1 MSAPLL
7 FLDVDGVL
15 NHEALYATNAARLPV
30 PTPPVGW
37 LDRACV
43 ARINALC
50 ERTGAQVVISSGWR
64 RYLGVAGALTTL
76 RAGGLTAKVLGATP
90 VIDVLPHDHP
100 DAARLHR
107 WGEIRAWLDAHP
119 EVTRW
124 VVIDDVELAGVPAGR
139 QVRTD
144 IAVGITDADCDRAA
158 AALGCP

>member
-1 MSAPLL
+1 MNAPLVI
-7 FLDVDGVL
+7 LDVDGVL
-15 NHEALYATNAARLPV
+15 NHEALYAANARRAGQTKPAD
-30 PTPPVGW
+30 W

-43 ARINALC
+43 SRINALC

-64 RYLGVAGALTTL
+64 RYLGVAGAVDAL

-119 EVTRW
+119 EITRW
-124 VVIDDVELAGVPAGR
+124 VAIDDVALDGVPAGR